1 MSPPNGGNARAES
14 AQAQRLAA
22 SYDRVR
28 ELARRLLGSGGR
40 SGGVDAT
47 DLVHESYL
55 RLESLAGFQD
65 LGDGPFMALASTTIR
80 HVLVDMARR
89 QGTQKRG
96 GHLERVTLNDCVDL
110 GRGEP
115 LDLLALHD
123 ALERLAEL
131 NARQAQVVELRFFGG
146 LDSAEIA
153 AHLGVAER
161 TVANDWTLA
170 RAWLARRL
178 A

>member
-1 MSPPNGGNARAES
+1 MTPTPEGPVRSES
-14 AQAQRLAA
+14 AQAQRLTAC
-22 SYDRVR
+22 YERVR

-40 SGGVDAT
+40 PGSVDAT

-55 RLESLAGFQD
+55 RLESLAGFED
-65 LGDGPFMALASTTIR
+65 LGDGPFLALASTTIR
-80 HVLVDMARR
+80 HVLVDLARR

-96 GHLERVTLNDCVDL
+96 GHMERVTLHDCVDL

-131 NARQAQVVELRFFGG
+131 SPRQAQVVELRFFGG
-146 LDSAEIA
+146 LGAAEIA
-153 AHLGVAER
+153 AHLRVAER
-161 TVANDWTLA
+161 TVASDWTLA
-170 RAWLARRL
+170 RAWLAQRL